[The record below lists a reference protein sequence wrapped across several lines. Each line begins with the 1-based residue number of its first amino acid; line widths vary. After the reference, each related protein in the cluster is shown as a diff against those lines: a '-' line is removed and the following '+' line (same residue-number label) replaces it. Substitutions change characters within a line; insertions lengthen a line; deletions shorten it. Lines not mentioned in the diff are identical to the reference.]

1 MPDAMNDKQWRYL
14 ELAQRR
20 LEKGNVVTISGTGI
34 DVVAEKLKGLG
45 YEVIEQPSFQWTVYP
60 KEGK

>member
-1 MPDAMNDKQWRYL
+1 MNDKQWRYL

-45 YEVIEQPSFQWTVYP
+45 YEVIEQPFFDGWTVYP
-60 KEGK
+60 RRSHEV

>member
-1 MPDAMNDKQWRYL
+1 MNDKQWRYL

-45 YEVIEQPSFQWTVYP
+45 YEVIEQPQPDEWTIYP
-60 KEGK
+60 KERT